1 LGRKVEYM
9 GAYNPTTQDLDIR
22 LWCHR
27 NRIFITP
34 VEIGYRKKK
43 WYVEIDI
50 RGKTYKSPETYTPT
64 TIWEKIFEY
73 RRYYYEKYKK

>member
-1 LGRKVEYM
+1 
-9 GAYNPTTQDLDIR
+9 
-22 LWCHR
+22 
-27 NRIFITP
+27 